1 MSGHPNE
8 VIYEDDFRKD
18 VRALPVALQDELAEH
33 IEILREDLFDPRL
46 HTKPLGPPLQ
56 GLFSFRIT
64 RGYRVGFTLSGPHTV
79 RLLLVDTRDTIYR
92 RLRRKR

>member
-1 MSGHPNE
+1 MSDQNE

-18 VRALPVALQDELAEH
+18 VRALPSAIQDALASL
-33 IEILREDLFDPRL
+33 IEILREDLFDSRL

-64 RGYRVGFTLSGPHTV
+64 RGYRVGFELSGPHTV
-79 RLLLVDTRDTIYR
+79 RLLLVDTRDNIYR